1 MVTLECPRASDTT
14 FELMP
19 VTRPSVAKARRRPWK
34 VNGGIASSLIK
45 NRKFSV
51 RVPGSTGDQVAAE
64 KIIEELQS

>member
-1 MVTLECPRASDTT
+1 MPEGFRYT

-19 VTRPSVAKARRRPWK
+19 VTRPIVAKARRRPWK
-34 VNGGIASSLIK
+34 VNGGIASSLTK